1 LLLEDLSAMAVGNQ
15 VRGINAMACG
25 QVLEAMAAMDLA
37 FLIGDRPGHRCLIS
51 LCQLI
56 APDRL
61 RTDSGMQGTGCL

>member
-1 LLLEDLSAMAVGNQ
+1 MAVGNQ

-51 LCQLI
+51 LC
-56 APDRL
+56 
-61 RTDSGMQGTGCL
+61 